1 VDFLLEWLIQAI
13 IEIVV
18 QILGQ
23 LAVEAAFEGIAH
35 ALASR
40 IGRLAIGCGAGLIFG
55 AFWGDHLN
63 GHAHWP
69 RLLWV
74 SLALA
79 VGAAALAIGRHDEP
93 EAVHS
98 RWRSLFVPPW
108 RWPSDRFVGLTLIN
122 IGVAVGIV
130 TTFRPGGG

>member
-13 IEIVV
+13 IEIVA

-35 ALASR
+35 VLASR
-40 IGRLAIGCGAGLIFG
+40 IGRLVIGCVAGLAFG
-55 AFWGDHLN
+55 AFWGDHLD

-74 SLALA
+74 SLTLA
-79 VGAAALAIGRHDEP
+79 VGAAALAIGRLDAP
-93 EAVHS
+93 ETVAS
-98 RWRSLFVPPW
+98 RWRSLLVPPW
-108 RWPSDRFVGLTLIN
+108 RWPRDRLVGLVLIN
-122 IGVAVGIV
+122 IGVAVGIAA
-130 TTFRPGGG
+130 TFRPGVG